1 MQNQEGVEIEYGRN
15 GRTSSPADSKII
27 LKCENKWSD
36 SIVYAAQFQNLIEKF
51 VYSLFTNTEDKN
63 QNEQNAQNAYFLIK
77 VFGTIW
83 QFTHEFLLIGKHK
96 YRGFKTI
103 WI

>member
-36 SIVYAAQFQNLIEKF
+36 SIVYAAQFQNLLEKI
-51 VYSLFTNTEDKN
+51 L
-63 QNEQNAQNAYFLIK
+63 A
-77 VFGTIW
+77 
-83 QFTHEFLLIGKHK
+83 
-96 YRGFKTI
+96 
-103 WI
+103 